1 MPAPVPQSLAP
12 VADPRLARVLAITSR
27 LTQILTQ
34 ETELLH
40 AGPAREI
47 AKFQAE
53 KSKLLGQYKSELTA
67 FRGILKSP
75 GSPEQ
80 TDLQTLKRETEAFKR
95 ALRAHDH
102 ILVAKKTATEGIL
115 QAIGNEV
122 ARRNKP
128 VESYRRNGTL
138 GPAMPAY
145 AAARPTTLTLDRR
158 V

>member
-1 MPAPVPQSLAP
+1 MPAPGPQNATP
-12 VADPRLARVLAITSR
+12 VADPRFPRLSAITSR

-34 ETELLH
+34 EMAILE
-40 AGPAREI
+40 AGPVREI
-47 AKFQAE
+47 AQFQAE
-53 KSKLLGQYKSELTA
+53 KSKLLGHYRTELMA
-67 FRGILKSP
+67 LRRAVDSP
-75 GSPEQ
+75 HAPDQ
-80 TDLQTLKRETEAFKR
+80 RDLQALKRETEAFKR
-95 ALRAHDH
+95 ALRDHDH

-128 VESYRRNGTL
+128 VESYQKNGIL

-145 AAARPTTLTLDRR
+145 AAAQPTTLTLDRW